1 MHGFKRGQCSHTALR
16 YIVVHYIII
25 IKMLYASRVIV
36 LPSVKYSGRVET
48 LITTWAGRDGVT
60 KKIGT
65 SVPKILGKFDPTFDL
80 PPDIL
85 HPATS
90 DND

>member
-60 KKIGT
+60 KKSAPPFFGT
-65 SVPKILGKFDPTFDL
+65 SVPKILGYLACPFQF
-80 PPDIL
+80 
-85 HPATS
+85 S
-90 DND
+90 

>member
-36 LPSVKYSGRVET
+36 LASVKYSGRVET

-65 SVPKILGKFDPTFDL
+65 PIFRHLRSKNPRKI
-80 PPDIL
+80 
-85 HPATS
+85 
-90 DND
+90 